1 MKEAMARGRREGYFG
16 LKMVD
21 NGIDFILTK
30 EQWHGYKYKSYNGIF
45 QNL

>member
-1 MKEAMARGRREGYFG
+1 MKEGMARERREGHFG

-30 EQWHGYKYKSYNGIF
+30 EQWWYVYKYKNYNGVF
-45 QNL
+45 